1 MGDETGLAQER
12 VERRIF
18 AVLGFEPLVYTT
30 TT

>member
-1 MGDETGLAQER
+1 MEDETGLAQER

-18 AVLGFEPLVYTT
+18 EVLGFEPLVYTT